1 MYTFYNCTG
10 ITNCSLPCIQPL
22 IPVEHER
29 WEDSSSNCCISSQ
42 ARPVITSFSTVI
54 SGSGKILYWLMIFLK
69 MSRFIN
75 KQMKF
80 VFNNEICFLMPF
92 LTNPCK
98 GHKSFNS
105 GRFWFINPYCMVQVL
120 CSLIMVY
127 LLGVLQQKYK

>member
-1 MYTFYNCTG
+1 MYVKKFPYCKLGWYT
-10 ITNCSLPCIQPL
+10 L
-22 IPVEHER
+22 IFTL
-29 WEDSSSNCCISSQ
+29 I
-42 ARPVITSFSTVI
+42 
-54 SGSGKILYWLMIFLK
+54 Y
-69 MSRFIN
+69 